1 MIDESVVA
9 YWDASAV
16 LSILFKDNHSD
27 AALKW
32 AQIDCVHFIS
42 TLAYAEVCAVIA
54 RMKREKILSAPLV
67 KVSFD
72 SLDQGPWRRLS
83 ILPDWEVTKELSDK
97 WKLRGGELWHLAA
110 AKTLQS
116 ELPELI
122 LITFDKRLFEAST
135 GENIVPSD
143 YAF

>member
-1 MIDESVVA
+1 MVDESVVA
-9 YWDASAV
+9 YWDASTV

-97 WKLRGGELWHLAA
+97 WALRGADLWHLAA
-110 AKTLQS
+110 ATTLQS

-122 LITFDKRLFEAST
+122 MITFDKRLFEAST

-143 YAF
+143 YPF

>member
-1 MIDESVVA
+1 MMVDESVVA

-16 LSILFKDNHSD
+16 LSILFKDSHSD
-27 AALKW
+27 AAFKW
-32 AQIDCVHFIS
+32 AQIDCVHFLS

-54 RMKREKILSAPLV
+54 RMKREKILSDPLV

-83 ILPDWEVTKELSDK
+83 ILPDWEITNELSDK
-97 WKLRGGELWHLAA
+97 WALRGADLWHLAA
-110 AKTLQS
+110 ATTLQS

-122 LITFDKRLFEAST
+122 MITFDKRLFEAST
-135 GENIVPSD
+135 GENLG
-143 YAF
+143 AR